1 MKTIY
6 DGFQITDK
14 LSEAM
19 NNFEDKY
26 PDKDIYVLA
35 FELFLEQNGYY
46 QKKYDLEKWYDEIGK

>member
-46 QKKYDLEKWYDEIGK
+46 QKKYDLEK